1 MALRSLGSSL
11 VAKASPGATYRKQAE
26 TSIERPD
33 LPNRGKV
40 GSIDRSQ
47 LEEPLERSVP
57 GGSQKIVGVQ
67 PTVESVAGVPGD
79 ISPAV
84 GLPSGV
90 SATVP
95 AGNQNQALFQGGVGA
110 PPSGTPAGRVNPG
123 AAPTVSSNAG
133 GGARPALAYQ
143 PEVQSVSKTQVGKP
157 TQVQK
162 VTPTYDRDS
171 FLSAVT
177 SLGNKTYADTK
188 DAVNKVISY
197 TPTAGQ
203 YIAGGVGKA
212 VGSLANATNNAQLRS
227 VANQLQSFG
236 GSRAVGN
243 ESLSIRKN
251 VGNVVNTVSKAAA
264 PIIRSAQNVVKQA
277 QSVLRSLFRR

>member
-26 TSIERPD
+26 TNIENPE
-33 LPNRGKV
+33 LPGRGKV
-40 GSIDRSQ
+40 GSIDRAQ

-90 SATVP
+90 TP
-95 AGNQNQALFQGGVGA
+95 NIPGGNQGQALFQGGVGV
-110 PPSGTPAGRVNPG
+110 PAGRVNPG
-123 AAPTVSSNAG
+123 AAPTVSSSAG
-133 GGARPALAYQ
+133 GGARPALLSQ
-143 PEVQSVSKTQVGKP
+143 PGVQSVSKTQIGQAP
-157 TQVQK
+157 TVVK
-162 VTPTYDRDS
+162 NEPSYDRDS
-171 FLSAVT
+171 FLSAIT
-177 SLGNKTYADTK
+177 SVGNKAYADAK
-188 DAVNKVISY
+188 EQVNKVISY

-203 YIAGGVGKA
+203 YIAGGAGKA
-212 VGSLANATNNAQLRS
+212 LGSLANATGNAQLRS
-227 VANQLQSFG
+227 LSNQLQSFG

-251 VGNVVNTVSKAAA
+251 VGNVVNTVQKAAA
-264 PIIRSAQNVVKQA
+264 PVIRSAQNVVKQA